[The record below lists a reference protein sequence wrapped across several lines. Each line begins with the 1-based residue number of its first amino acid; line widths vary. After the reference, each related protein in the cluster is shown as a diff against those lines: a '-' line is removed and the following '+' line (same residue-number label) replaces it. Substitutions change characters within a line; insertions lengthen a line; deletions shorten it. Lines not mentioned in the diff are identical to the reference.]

1 MLKALHV
8 RTIDVSS
15 KLKDDKTMTRERYRK
30 RRESETVEQRE
41 QRNVKMRKKYFEKV
55 L

>member
-1 MLKALHV
+1 MLKALYF

-15 KLKDDKTMTRERYRK
+15 KLKDDKTRERERYRK

-41 QRNVKMRKKYFEKV
+41 QRNAKRRKKYMEKV